1 MSDPLNKQL
10 ANTLLFEDMET
21 GEELMPE
28 GLPADVH
35 GSLELIVRNKDGSRR
50 WKHIIRTEEL

>member
-21 GEELMPE
+21 GEEHNA
-28 GLPADVH
+28 GGAA
-35 GSLELIVRNKDGSRR
+35 RR
-50 WKHIIRTEEL
+50 CARQS

>member
-1 MSDPLNKQL
+1 MSDPLNKEL

-21 GEELMPE
+21 GEELRPE
-28 GLPADVH
+28 GPPEDVH